1 MSPHLIPNETTMTVV
16 FFCTR
21 GELPMDVK
29 ISPKQ
34 DTVWLNRQQKAELFD
49 RDSKQL
55 VNILTMQFQ
64 KNGRIKWQ
72 NAPQYGC
79 HPAFPKRKRIRPFRL
94 STNPGQGADKNTRTP
109 VPLRAGALRNRNC
122 AVFATLVQ
130 EPKVIGNKRLLG
142 PG

>member
-29 ISPKQ
+29 ISPEQ

-55 VNILTMQFQ
+55 VNMLTMQFQ
-64 KNGRIKWQ
+64 KNCRIKW
-72 NAPQYGC
+72 
-79 HPAFPKRKRIRPFRL
+79 
-94 STNPGQGADKNTRTP
+94 
-109 VPLRAGALRNRNC
+109 
-122 AVFATLVQ
+122 
-130 EPKVIGNKRLLG
+130 
-142 PG
+142 